1 MHNACLLNPIKT
13 LTSLKL
19 LLGFVVCVFFNA
31 TAHAEPSLTVSQ
43 AKAALL
49 YNFIKHTRWPNEKAK
64 SDFKV
69 GFFNASSP
77 LFKAFS
83 GIASE
88 VVVRGKKVKLYT
100 LTNKSVAASM
110 DVVVVPASMNLQL
123 EEFTTSLVS
132 SETLIVSDNA
142 KNDRVVMVN
151 FIQSAKQRIS
161 FQINRS
167 NIVYEGLSI
176 SNDVLIHGGT
186 EIEVAK
192 LYKQM
197 ESSLKNIKDQVL
209 NQKTSL
215 RSLQNQLREKQAAL
229 ARQLR
234 RIETQQE
241 KLDDQ
246 KASIEAQKQNIQ
258 QLTQD
263 IEGARSLLA
272 QKNQLIDKRE
282 QKLSRLAFE
291 LKEKRNQ
298 FEQSQQALKASQQLL
313 EQQQSSVESLAKEIS
328 DNEAIL
334 DLQMLK
340 LADQEQELDK
350 KTLRVS
356 EQQQTITWQRNLIAG
371 VLFLVLIV
379 TILIIIRQRQALE
392 RERKLLKAEARIV
405 EVQQESIQAF
415 ESSIQLKNDFL
426 TAINHEL
433 RTPMNGILG
442 ALELARSEDTKSV
455 QGSIDMI
462 GQSAGEMMN
471 LVDDILTYT
480 EIQSE
485 QAASNPQP
493 FELWEFL
500 QKQHDR
506 FSRLSKDK
514 GLILNWQQSSDLPKT
529 IALDHKKLAKI
540 LDKVIDN
547 AIKFTDKGT
556 VSVFIKACFLTQES
570 GEEQP
575 CLKITIADTG
585 PGISEEFLAELGV
598 GFMQDDSGLSRKHSG
613 LGIGLAISR
622 SYCNVMRGN
631 LTIENLQPQK
641 QLLDE
646 NDAQFAIKLAASSHL
661 SGCKVSIEL
670 PFEASIAQHSG
681 QSVTDYTHCDQ
692 PSLSPQVSGP
702 VLVVED
708 NQVNQKIMQKMLQRI
723 GYKSIVVSNGEEALK
738 FLEHTK
744 PALIFMDLQMP
755 VMDGFDCTRIIRS
768 KVDELGRIPII
779 ALTAN
784 LIDSQQH
791 SCLEAGMDA
800 YLGKPITL
808 PVLEN
813 TMKRYF
819 MSGQ

>member
-1 MHNACLLNPIKT
+1 MQNAFLPKTIKT
-13 LTSLKL
+13 LINHKL
-19 LLGFVVCVFFNA
+19 LLGFAAFLFLHPMA
-31 TAHAEPSLTVSQ
+31 YAEKSLTVSE

-49 YNFIKHTRWPNEKAK
+49 YNFIKHTRWPNEAK
-64 SDFKV
+64 KREFKV
-69 GFFNASSP
+69 GFFNVNSP
-77 LFKAFS
+77 LYKAFS

-88 VVVRGKKVKLYT
+88 VVVRGKKVTLYT
-100 LTNKSVAASM
+100 LSNQRVAASM

-142 KNDRVVMVN
+142 KNDRIVMVN
-151 FIQSAKQRIS
+151 FTQSGRQRIS

-197 ESSLKNIKDQVL
+197 ESSLKSIKDQVL
-209 NQKTSL
+209 KQKNSL
-215 RSLQNQLREKQAAL
+215 KTLQSELKTKQAAL
-229 ARQLR
+229 SRQLR

-241 KLDDQ
+241 KIDGQ
-246 KASIEAQKQNIQ
+246 KDSIEAQKQSID

-263 IEGARSLLA
+263 IEGARESLA
-272 QKNQLIDKRE
+272 HKNQLIGQRE
-282 QKLSRLAFE
+282 SKLNKLAFE
-291 LKEKRNQ
+291 LQERRNQ

-313 EQQQSSVESLAKEIS
+313 EQKQSSVERLAKEIS

-334 DLQMLK
+334 ELQLVK

-350 KTLRVS
+350 KNQRVS
-356 EQQQTITWQRNLIAG
+356 EQQQTIAWQRNLIAA
-371 VLFLVLIV
+371 VLFLVLVV
-379 TILIIIRQRQALE
+379 TILIIIRQRQALD

-442 ALELARSEDTKSV
+442 ALELIRSDDNNSV

-462 GQSAGEMMN
+462 DQSAGEMMN

-485 QAASNPQP
+485 QVVSSPKP
-493 FELWEFL
+493 FALWEFL

-506 FSRLSKDK
+506 FSLISKDK

-529 IALDHKKLAKI
+529 ISLDDKKLAKI
-540 LDKVIDN
+540 LDKVLDN

-556 VSVFIKACFLTQES
+556 VSVFIKACRIIHEN

-585 PGISEEFLAELGV
+585 PGISEKFLAELGV
-598 GFMQDDSGLSRKHSG
+598 GFKQDDAGLSRRHSG
-613 LGIGLAISR
+613 LGIGLAICR
-622 SYCNVMRGN
+622 SYCDVMGGKI
-631 LTIENLQPQK
+631 TIENLQQQQ

-646 NDAQFAIKLAASSHL
+646 TDAQFSIKLAASSHL

-670 PFEASIAQHSG
+670 PFK
-681 QSVTDYTHCDQ
+681 QSAADYVHCDE
-692 PSLSPQVSGP
+692 SLLPQQASGP

-708 NQVNQKIMQKMLQRI
+708 NLVNQKIMQKMLQRI
-723 GYKSIVVSNGEEALK
+723 GYSSIVVSNGEEALK
-738 FLEHTK
+738 FIEHTQ

-768 KVDELGRIPII
+768 KMSGGGRIPII

-784 LIDSQQH
+784 LIDSQQN

-808 PVLEN
+808 PVLES
-813 TMKRYF
+813 TMKRYLI
-819 MSGQ
+819 SDK